1 MSDESIL
8 DQPAVKEFL
17 FMVRRLMLS
26 FCAYVKKYYDGK
38 K

>member
-1 MSDESIL
+1 MSDESAL
-8 DQPAVKEFL
+8 DHPAVKEFL

-26 FCAYVKKYYDGK
+26 FCAYVKKYYEEK